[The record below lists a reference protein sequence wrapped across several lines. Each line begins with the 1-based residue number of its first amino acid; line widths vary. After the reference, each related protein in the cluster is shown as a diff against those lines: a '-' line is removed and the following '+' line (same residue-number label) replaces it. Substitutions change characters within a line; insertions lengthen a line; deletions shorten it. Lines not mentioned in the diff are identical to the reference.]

1 MSEKKKNAQRH
12 TLFSLGYI
20 VCVIT
25 VSALLALAAIFLSND
40 LFALVKEDKE
50 ITITIPEGATVSDVS
65 KILDENHVIQFG
77 GFFKLFVNITAHDT
91 QFRAG
96 VWTVN
101 SDMDY
106 RELLRNVRLSDYS
119 TVTVT
124 IPEGYTIEDIRDA
137 VVKSGL
143 SSKEEFMDTVKNGE
157 FDYDFL
163 PEANEDV
170 QYRLEGYLFPDTYEF
185 YLSDDAE
192 TIIKKMLGHF
202 ETKINQKNEN
212 GDSIVSLCEKRGI
225 SISEATIIAS
235 MVQMESAGPDYD
247 AKIAGVVYNR
257 LNNPSKFPYLNFDS
271 TLLYIRTDKKSLV
284 KADLDDESPYNTYNH
299 KGLPPGPICN
309 PGYSQLSAAVNPE
322 EHDYYYFVTDKDGT
336 YHIFSKTLQEHN
348 QAVASLYGGD

>member
-1 MSEKKKNAQRH
+1 MSEKKKNAKKR
-12 TLFSLGYI
+12 TVFSLGYI

-25 VSALLALAAIFLSND
+25 VSVLLALAAIFLSND
-40 LFALVKEDKE
+40 LFALAKEDKD
-50 ITITIPEGATVSDVS
+50 ITVTIPEGATVSDVS

-77 GFFKLFVNITAHDT
+77 GFFKLFVNVTAHDT

-101 SDMDY
+101 SGMDY
-106 RELLRNVRLSDYS
+106 RELLRNVRLSNYS

-124 IPEGYTIEDIRDA
+124 IPEGYTIEDIQKA
-137 VVKSGL
+137 VVKNGL
-143 SSKEEFMDTVKNGE
+143 SSKEEFMDAVKNGE
-157 FDYDFL
+157 YDYDFL
-163 PEANEDV
+163 PKKSDDV

-192 TIIKKMLGHF
+192 TIIKKMLGNF
-202 ETKINQKNEN
+202 ETKINQKNDKGE
-212 GDSIVSLCEKRGI
+212 SIVSLCEKRGI
-225 SISEATIIAS
+225 SIAEATTIAS
-235 MVQMESAGPDYD
+235 MVQMESAGEEFD
-247 AKIAGVVYNR
+247 AEIAGVVYNR
-257 LNNPSKFPYLNFDS
+257 LADPASFPYLNFDS

-322 EHDYYYFVTDKDGT
+322 KHGYYYFVTDKDGT
-336 YHIFSKTLQEHN
+336 YHIFSKTLKEHN